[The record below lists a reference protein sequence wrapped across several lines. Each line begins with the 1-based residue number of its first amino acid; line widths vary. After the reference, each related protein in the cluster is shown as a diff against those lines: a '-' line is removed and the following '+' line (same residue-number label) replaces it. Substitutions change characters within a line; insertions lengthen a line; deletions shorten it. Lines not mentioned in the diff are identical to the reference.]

1 MIEKAQ
7 KITLVFNDYLHKE
20 FCSYKANAY
29 RTECL
34 GDFISRCG
42 KLMKKCE
49 WREAK
54 VVDLSSM
61 PNSNIC
67 IYASSKGSDFSTNV
81 RTLDPNALLYGSIRP
96 YFRKAGFAIGSEY
109 VTGTV
114 HQFLV
119 KEGYYFWV
127 LALISSDEFNEYTN
141 INSQGTKMPIINFD
155 TMCQYRV
162 PIISETLLAD
172 FNEQIKPIFLQVKNY
187 MQEIVKL
194 QEIKGLLLAK
204 YF

>member
-34 GDFISRCG
+34 GDLISRCG
-42 KLMKKCE
+42 KLMKNCE
-49 WREAK
+49 WKEAK

-67 IYASSKGSDFSTNV
+67 IYTSSKGSDFSTNV
-81 RTLDPNALLYGSIRP
+81 RSLDPNALLYGSIRP

-127 LALISSDEFNEYTN
+127 LALISSDEFHEYTN